1 MREKR
6 KKRLSASEVSMFCE
20 QIALLLN
27 GGIPICEGTHILY
40 QEMEHTETKLVLKE
54 VYELVKDNMPLYEAL
69 EKSGVF
75 TNYMVHMVKI
85 GETTGKLE
93 EVMALLAKYYD
104 REHKVK
110 ESIQNVIFYP
120 MLLFAM
126 MGVLLL
132 VMVVKILPMF
142 QNVFHE
148 LDANVSSASGQMM
161 QMGIL
166 LGEGVFALVIVMFA
180 VLFLL
185 VGMYQTKVGR
195 TSLQKVANYIPYI
208 RRIKY
213 KIGIGRFVSSMSL
226 MISSGLSSEESL
238 ELAMD
243 VIEHPVV
250 NRRIFQCLKRVR
262 DHGTLDEGLRESKLI
277 TGMNGRMVSVGV
289 KTGVLDTVFE
299 KLDEKYEDEVNQA
312 LQGVSTVIE
321 AVMVLFLSA
330 MVGMILVS
338 VMLPLISIISSIG

>member
-1 MREKR
+1 M
-6 KKRLSASEVSMFCE
+6 
-20 QIALLLN
+20 
-27 GGIPICEGTHILY
+27 
-40 QEMEHTETKLVLKE
+40 
-54 VYELVKDNMPLYEAL
+54 
-69 EKSGVF
+69 
-75 TNYMVHMVKI
+75 
-85 GETTGKLE
+85 
-93 EVMALLAKYYD
+93 
-104 REHKVK
+104 
-110 ESIQNVIFYP
+110 
-120 MLLFAM
+120 
-126 MGVLLL
+126 
-132 VMVVKILPMF
+132 
-142 QNVFHE
+142 
-148 LDANVSSASGQMM
+148 
-161 QMGIL
+161 
-166 LGEGVFALVIVMFA
+166 
-180 VLFLL
+180 
-185 VGMYQTKVGR
+185 
-195 TSLQKVANYIPYI
+195 QKVANYIPYI

-250 NRRIFQCLKRVR
+250 NRKIFQCLKCMRN
-262 DHGTLDEGLRESKLI
+262 HETLDESLRESKLI